1 MVKRVRRSNVKDG
14 VLLPLGNGFSLVKGD
29 NPNKVDDVDIGPNNK
44 NGLSVNHGEIL
55 QQQGNTLRVFSAEPM
70 LGGVSPVQLLYGGMT
85 PDKVFAMQERYK
97 YIHGINDDGSK
108 KKAEDGGEYI
118 VQKGDTLWGIA
129 KKNNISYQQL
139 KSYNTDIS
147 NPNLIR
153 IGQKIKLSGA
163 NNKELPKQDIDIK
176 EYYEKENKLNSD
188 NITAIQGAKH
198 SQNYAIIDKNNKT
211 IKVYDANNNL
221 LYESNKINTGAANT
235 DYNTVTYSNRHTGKL
250 MYSEGNNSTPA
261 GITVVSSKGMY
272 HGSPSF
278 QRARVNGDGSMKTVK
293 DANGNEIPDNIASSI
308 HWEKG
313 IDGPNRS
320 NGCVRADTATLAELN
335 KYLDVGSKIYTLPQ
349 QHGSAFQLRD
359 GVLNFVDTRTQDER
373 NADEEY
379 RKGTKKLSDGREVSL
394 KYHRD
399 INTVYNGIYRPI
411 TIEDTKK
418 IQDRNPNKIKSF
430 VEGLYYDVDFS
441 SPNHYG
447 NTNNSFQNV
456 KSSNRKQYA
465 ESLANNKEAIMKAI
479 PALSNKEYNI
489 LLQMALGLPERESHY
504 NTDIKHTV
512 ENTFSDKLLSF
523 AKMLTRGKDSVRSIG
538 YGKVKS
544 KTDNDEL
551 KEIYKKLN
559 IKYDD
564 KWMNGE
570 DSAKM
575 VMAKLAYTYLS
586 EVKGRHF
593 VDSKGQSL
601 NDMQALYYA
610 YTGNKKN
617 KIKDNLYRY
626 DKEWVKD
633 NYEEVMN
640 YGNDFKVKQKFQFGG
655 RKRFQIGGED
665 DILMRTDPEGN
676 LIDSIQPSVVTAK
689 LPTKFN
695 GSQNAAARYAEGYKF
710 GKMIA
715 KKRDEAVRPIVNAIL
730 PTDVN
735 KDFDDNAI
743 SFAPGIGDVLQ
754 GAQGVRDIYNGNYG
768 KGITNLGLLLAPNF
782 IEKPI
787 KASFKYVPR
796 IAQKYL
802 NNKNL
807 FDGIY
812 SATNSIVTKPILYK
826 HLDNKE
832 TLGERPNAKYGKEM
846 SNPVKKANKYFERK
860 LKEENPKMSFPERL
874 QRDYEQLM
882 SPPSLRNLK
891 RRPYKKYKL
900 DESKIQIDSTKNNSE
915 NKRNKAL
922 YGLDSDGD
930 NILLNPSSITASGR
944 PFGPVDLPFT
954 PPTIG
959 PRNPFNVKAI
969 KAPTLANSVTD
980 KYGVTTGVDGNVTS
994 VKTPETPG
1002 LKVPVV
1008 TPKTSKSSGLP
1019 AWGADLI
1026 GAGINAAGS
1035 LIAAGINQ
1043 NAIDNQKF
1051 TPRQYNLLNPV
1062 KLKTKI
1068 NIEPQLTKLKEMQA
1082 QIADAAR
1089 RTSGSSREAYRRILA
1104 GHNRV
1109 LQSAMDLYGS
1119 QENMQTELINK
1130 DRLNQ
1135 QSIAAQNSNRVMETV
1150 NYNITGKDALA
1161 NRKAMLTAQNWINPV
1176 NVIAGTVAGPQG
1188 LLARRDARRNTAA
1201 NLAMMSLAH
1210 PDAARMIMSGDSWQK
1225 AFNGYYDMLNN
1236 KVRV

>member
-1 MVKRVRRSNVKDG
+1 MTKRVRRSNVKDG
-14 VLLPLGNGFSLVKGD
+14 VLLPLGNGFSFVKGD

-70 LGGVSPVQLLYGGMT
+70 LGGVSPVQLLYGGMA

-787 KASFKYVPR
+787 KAGFKSVPR

-826 HLDNKE
+826 HLDNKK

-846 SNPVKKANKYFERK
+846 K
-860 LKEENPKMSFPERL
+860 
-874 QRDYEQLM
+874 
-882 SPPSLRNLK
+882 
-891 RRPYKKYKL
+891 
-900 DESKIQIDSTKNNSE
+900 
-915 NKRNKAL
+915 NKRNKAEFGRQQFNISGL
-922 YGLDSDGD
+922 PAFNFTTPNTFGNYSLNKPFVATYGSAK
-930 NILLNPSSITASGR
+930 LNPINPTLN
-944 PFGPVDLPFT
+944 LPTMDFT
-954 PPTIG
+954 PKSTVGQIDPFMRTKPAFENLTNKQTTPSTPT
-959 PRNPFNVKAI
+959 
-969 KAPTLANSVTD
+969 
-980 KYGVTTGVDGNVTS
+980 TT
-994 VKTPETPG
+994 P
-1002 LKVPVV
+1002 
-1008 TPKTSKSSGLP
+1008 KSSGLP

-1026 GAGINAAGS
+1026 GAGINVAGS

-1068 NIEPQLTKLKEMQA
+1068 NINPQLGQMRETVA
-1082 QIADAAR
+1082 QINDSIR
-1089 RTSGSSREAYRRILA
+1089 RNSASSRSVRSGIADTRLK
-1104 GHNRV
+1104 GLN
-1109 LQSAMDLYGS
+1109 SMMGLYGDK
-1119 QENMQTELINK
+1119 ENKETQLINQ

-1135 QSIAAQNSNRVMETV
+1135 QQIAAQNSNRVMETV

-1188 LLARRDARRNTAA
+1188 LLARRDARIRDAN
-1201 NLAMMSLAH
+1201 NLAIATLPYLKEFDSLSKDDFVRRHGRTIYNA
-1210 PDAARMIMSGDSWQK
+1210 IT
-1225 AFNGYYDMLNN
+1225 NGKSLIG
-1236 KVRV
+1236 